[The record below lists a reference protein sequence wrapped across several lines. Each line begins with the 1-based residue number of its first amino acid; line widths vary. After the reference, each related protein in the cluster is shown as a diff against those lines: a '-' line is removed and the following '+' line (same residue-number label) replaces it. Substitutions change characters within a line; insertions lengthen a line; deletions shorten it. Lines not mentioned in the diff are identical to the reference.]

1 MKQSLYLEGGCLLS
15 KIGQDLYNERR
26 KLLMVSVECMGLF
39 HARFGGFGSFN
50 EVLDRSSGNAIE
62 GAVRTNYR

>member
-1 MKQSLYLEGGCLLS
+1 MLLTTS
-15 KIGQDLYNERR
+15 DGSTRLRIADEDINERR
-26 KLLMVSVECMGLF
+26 KLMMVSVECMGLF

-50 EVLDRSSGNAIE
+50 EVLDRSSGIAIE